1 MDSNLERGT
10 NQMGLGRGLAI
21 YLVCLGIW
29 LLMFKLALDTNW
41 FPTGALISYHMVAGF
56 GLNRWVL
63 RGLIQWHPVH
73 GTLDAVAKAK
83 LSAFFLWPLTYAG
96 LFVRLLINEVL

>member
-41 FPTGALISYHMVAGF
+41 FPTGVLISYHLVAD
-56 GLNRWVL
+56 
-63 RGLIQWHPVH
+63 H
-73 GTLDAVAKAK
+73 GYRT
-83 LSAFFLWPLTYAG
+83 
-96 LFVRLLINEVL
+96 